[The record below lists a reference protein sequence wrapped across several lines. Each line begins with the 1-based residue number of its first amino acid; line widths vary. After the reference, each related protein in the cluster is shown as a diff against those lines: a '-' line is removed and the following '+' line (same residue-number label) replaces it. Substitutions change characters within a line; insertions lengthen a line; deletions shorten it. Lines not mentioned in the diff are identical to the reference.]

1 MGVGVA
7 QPCPAIGRAT
17 PRTDCNERIVGLP
30 GLDALDPRRCPGQDE
45 FESIPANARIEQCV
59 PHSEVLKQAALSVN
73 HAGHGIV
80 SKSLYCGVPMPLVP
94 MGRDQP
100 GAAARAAS
108 LGFASVAHRDHL
120 PEDAKRSAISEVPQN
135 PKYMDNSRSY
145 DEQLQARNSVADA
158 CALIEEIQRAMPT
171 CGKKLETVDRL

>member
-1 MGVGVA
+1 
-7 QPCPAIGRAT
+7 
-17 PRTDCNERIVGLP
+17 
-30 GLDALDPRRCPGQDE
+30 
-45 FESIPANARIEQCV
+45 
-59 PHSEVLKQAALSVN
+59 
-73 HAGHGIV
+73 
-80 SKSLYCGVPMPLVP
+80 MPLVP

-100 GAAARAAS
+100 GVAARAAS
-108 LGFASVAHRDHL
+108 LGFASVARDHL

-158 CALIEEIQRAMPT
+158 CALIEEIQREMPT

>member
-30 GLDALDPRRCPGQDE
+30 GSDALDPRRCPGQDE
-45 FESIPANARIEQCV
+45 FESIPPNARIEQCV

-80 SKSLYCGVPMPLVP
+80 SKSLYCGVPMALVP
-94 MGRDQP
+94 MGRNQL
-100 GAAARAAS
+100 GVAARTEA
-108 LGFASVAHRDHL
+108 LGLASVVHRDLL
-120 PEDAKRSAISEVPQN
+120 PEDAMRSAISEVPQN
-135 PKYMDNSRSY
+135 SKYMDNARSHG
-145 DEQLQARNSVADA
+145 ERLQARNSVADA
-158 CALIEEIQRAMPT
+158 CALIEDI
-171 CGKKLETVDRL
+171 